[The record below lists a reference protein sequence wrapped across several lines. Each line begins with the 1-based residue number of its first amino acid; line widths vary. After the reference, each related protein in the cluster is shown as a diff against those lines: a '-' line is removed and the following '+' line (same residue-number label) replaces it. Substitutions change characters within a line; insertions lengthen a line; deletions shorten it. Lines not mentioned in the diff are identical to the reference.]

1 MAGLLDIDM
10 TTPEGQGFN
19 SALMQ
24 AAAMLLTPRHRG
36 GGVGSAFAAMPQAIQ
51 RAQEQAMRGRMM
63 GLQEQQ
69 MGMQGQKL
77 GFEMDEY
84 RRKLAQ
90 DARQQQMLADFVKT
104 LPPEQQQAAMLA
116 PNEFIKTLIP
126 QAPKLETIFTPDGQ
140 EQKAWVRGPGF
151 EPQPV
156 GGPKQPQMPWEY
168 EIGPD
173 GQPRMRPGVFNA
185 KTSIAQAGAARNN
198 VNLMQ
203 EREESKTVGRYF
215 GEQFADIQKAGMDA
229 YGKVN
234 RLNRLESLLQGVSTG
249 KLTPAAT
256 EVKAALSSLGID
268 IDPNLGAAQAAQA
281 ITNELALQMRN
292 PSGGAGMP
300 GAMSDKD
307 REFLQAT
314 VPGLAKTPQG
324 NKLLIESYRRLAQ
337 RDQQVAK
344 AAREYRK
351 QHGSLDEGFYEQLHA
366 FSEANPLFADMPQS
380 TVPAAPALPSG
391 WSVQRVK

>member
-1 MAGLLDIDM
+1 MGLLDMDM
-10 TTPEGQGFN
+10 TTPEAQGFN

-69 MGMQGQKL
+69 MGMQGQKFGL
-77 GFEMDEY
+77 EMDEY

-203 EREESKTVGRYF
+203 EREESKTVGKYF

>member
-1 MAGLLDIDM
+1 MGLLDLDM
-10 TTPEGQGFN
+10 STPEGQGFN

-36 GGVGSAFAAMPQAIQ
+36 GGVGSAFAAFPQAIEQSKALAQ
-51 RAQEQAMRGRMM
+51 RNRML

-69 MGMQGQKL
+69 MGLQTAEAQ
-77 GFEMDEY
+77 
-84 RRKLAQ
+84 RKAQ
-90 DARQQQMLADFVKT
+90 AQAAQHQNLMRLIAG
-104 LPPEQQQAAMLA
+104 LPPEQQAAAMVA
-116 PNEFIKTLIP
+116 PEKFAEAQLP
-126 QAPKLETIFTPDGQ
+126 QAPKLETIFGPDGQ
-140 EQKAWVRGPGF
+140 PQKAWVRGPGAD
-151 EPQPV
+151 PVPV
-156 GGPKQPQMPWEY
+156 GGSQRPAMPWEY
-168 EIGPD
+168 ELGPD
-173 GQPRMRPGVFNA
+173 GQPRMRPGVFSA
-185 KTSIAQAGAARNN
+185 KTSIAQAGSARNN
-198 VNLMQ
+198 VNLLQ
-203 EREESKTVGRYF
+203 EREESKTVGKYF

-344 AAREYRK
+344 MAREYRK
-351 QHGSLDEGFYEQLHA
+351 QHGSLDEGFYEQLQA

-380 TVPAAPALPSG
+380 AAPAAPALPSG

>member
-1 MAGLLDIDM
+1 MGLLDNFANAPADSGVN
-10 TTPEGQGFN
+10 E
-19 SALMQ
+19 ALL
-24 AAAMLLTPRHRG
+24 AAAQALLTPRARG
-36 GGVGSAFAAMPQAIQ
+36 GGLGAAFGAIPQA
-51 RAQEQAMRGRMM
+51 AQQAQANALRKRMM
-63 GLQEQQ
+63 GVQEHQLGLQVAEAQ
-69 MGMQGQKL
+69 
-77 GFEMDEY
+77 
-84 RRKLAQ
+84 RKAQ
-90 DARQQQMLADFVKT
+90 AQAAQHQNLMRLIAG
-104 LPPEQQQAAMLA
+104 LPPEQQAAAMVA
-116 PNEFIKTLIP
+116 PEKFAEAQLP
-126 QAPKLETIFTPDGQ
+126 QAPKLETIFGPDGQ
-140 EQKAWVRGPGF
+140 PQKAWVRGPGAD
-151 EPQPV
+151 PVPV
-156 GGPKQPQMPWEY
+156 GGSQRPAMPWEY
-168 EIGPD
+168 ELGPD
-173 GQPRMRPGVFNA
+173 GQPRMRPGVFSA
-185 KTSIAQAGAARNN
+185 KTSIAQAGSARNN
-198 VNLMQ
+198 VNLLQ
-203 EREESKTVGRYF
+203 EREESKTVGKYF

-256 EVKAALSSLGID
+256 EVKAVLSSLGID

-351 QHGSLDEGFYEQLHA
+351 QHGSLDEGFYEQLQA

-380 TVPAAPALPSG
+380 AAPAAPALPSG

>member
-1 MAGLLDIDM
+1 MGLLDMDM
-10 TTPEGQGFN
+10 SRPEAQGFN
-19 SALMQ
+19 NALLGMAQ
-24 AAAMLLTPRHRG
+24 ALLTPQARG
-36 GGVGSAFAAMPQAIQ
+36 GGMGAAFGAFPAAIDRAKQNAMREELMRLQQQQLGLQTAEAQ
-51 RAQEQAMRGRMM
+51 RKAQAQESQHRNLMRFIA
-63 GLQEQQ
+63 GLS
-69 MGMQGQKL
+69 
-77 GFEMDEY
+77 
-84 RRKLAQ
+84 
-90 DARQQQMLADFVKT
+90 
-104 LPPEQQQAAMLA
+104 PEQQRAAMLA
-116 PNEFIKTLIP
+116 PEKFAESFVP
-126 QAPKLETIFTPDGQ
+126 QQPKLETIFDDQGR
-140 EQKAWVRGPGF
+140 EVKAWMRPGA
-151 EPQPV
+151 EPSVV
-156 GGPKQPQMPWEY
+156 GAPKQPQMPWEY
-168 EIGPD
+168 ELGPD

-185 KTSIAQAGAARNN
+185 KASIAQAGAARNS
-198 VNLMQ
+198 VNLLQ
-203 EREESKTVGRYF
+203 EREESKTVGKYF

-256 EVKAALSSLGID
+256 EVKAVLSSFGID

-351 QHGSLDEGFYEQLHA
+351 QHGSLDEGFYEQLQA

-380 TVPAAPALPSG
+380 TAPAAPALPSG